1 MKYLPAWLTASLSAL
16 LLLSASPSSAAQA
29 EAQLADD
36 AIDLPPVHQ
45 VVTSPNQLF
54 LLVLQSPDGWATPQ
68 PTAALYSLDDRQC
81 QRLWQRSLPQSYGPR
96 FALVSNSGTTLLL
109 DEWINVASDYAVF
122 LLDPA
127 GQLIAQHSFDQVA
140 AMLPLSRAEIVERS
154 RFGWW
159 IAATPVLLTDGQ
171 QAQVDTAGQHLLI
184 DLDNGQLRL

>member
-1 MKYLPAWLTASLSAL
+1 MKYLPAWLTAGLSA
-16 LLLSASPSSAAQA
+16 LLLSASPSPALPA

-45 VVTSPNQLF
+45 IVTSPNQAF

-68 PTAALYSLDDRQC
+68 PVAALYSLDQRQC

-96 FALVSNSGTTLLL
+96 FALVTDSGTTLLL
-109 DEWINVASDYAVF
+109 DEWINVASDYAVV

-140 AMLPLSRAEIVERS
+140 AVLQVPRAEIVERS

-159 IAATPVLLTDGQ
+159 IGAAPSLQADGQ
-171 QAQVDTAGQHLLI
+171 QAEVAAAGQRLLI
-184 DLDNGQLRL
+184 GLEDGQLRR